1 LGALCFNPRIAS
13 CGGAA
18 APSFA
23 LDPQALSFMRAITVR
38 PGTANSARLDTID
51 APTRTPALLSVR
63 TLALGVC
70 GTDREIVSGAY
81 GAAPAGHERLV
92 LGHESLGIVE
102 FAPEDCSFRVGDH
115 AVGIVRRPDPV
126 PCPACA
132 SGEWDM
138 CRNGRYTEHGIKERD
153 GFAAER
159 FNIAPDAAV
168 KIDKALGLAG
178 VLLEPTTVVAK
189 AWDHIDRVAR
199 RSNAW
204 RAQTALITGAGPVGM
219 LAALLAKQRGLD
231 VHVLDRATTGIK
243 PKLVKELGGAY
254 YASDLD
260 GLLDRLAPDIV
271 VECTGATP
279 VIRALLGRL
288 APGGILCLLGVSGDK
303 TAELDLGRFNRETV
317 LGNQLVFGSVNAN
330 RLHYQMA
337 VDALERADKAWL
349 NGLISRRVPLSRF
362 AEALE
367 NRPDDIKVVIDFSL

>member
-1 LGALCFNPRIAS
+1 
-13 CGGAA
+13 
-18 APSFA
+18 
-23 LDPQALSFMRAITVR
+23 MRAITVL
-38 PGTANSARLDTID
+38 PGTANSARLDTVD
-51 APTRTPALLSVR
+51 APKQAHGLLSVR
-63 TLALGVC
+63 MLALGIC

-92 LGHESLGIVE
+92 LGHESLGVVE
-102 FAPEDCSFRVGDH
+102 FAPEDCSFRTGDH

-159 FNIAPDAAV
+159 FNIAPDAAI

-178 VLLEPTTVVAK
+178 VLLEPTSVVAK

-199 RSNAW
+199 RSAAW
-204 RAQTALITGAGPVGM
+204 RAHTVLVTGAGPVGM

-231 VHVLDRATTGIK
+231 VHVLDRAPSGPK
-243 PKLVKELGGAY
+243 PALVKALGGVY
-254 YASDLD
+254 YAGDLD

-271 VECTGATP
+271 IECTGATP
-279 VIRALLGRL
+279 VIHTLLGRL
-288 APGGILCLLGVSGDK
+288 APGGILCLLGVSNDK
-303 TAELDLGRFNRETV
+303 SLELDLGRLNRDTV

-337 VDALERADKAWL
+337 VHALERADKTWL
-349 NGLISRRVPLSRF
+349 NGLISRRVPLARF

-367 NRPDDIKVVIDFSL
+367 NRADDIKVVIDFSL